1 MIPLNAAQVQRA
13 TGATRANAELFL
25 PFIQGTCKAYSI
37 TSPRRIAGFL
47 AQIGVESQGLSKLEE
62 NLNYSTEALIK
73 RFGRHRISVEDAQR
87 FGRRPGQRADQQALA
102 NTLYGGPW
110 GLKNLGNVKPGD
122 GWRHR
127 GMGAK
132 HLTGLANHRRCGEA
146 IGEDFVGHPE
156 RLLLPV
162 NAALSA
168 GWFWADKGLNA
179 IADAGDIERMSL
191 VVNGGTNGLPERIAL
206 WNQNL
211 QVFA

>member
-1 MIPLNAAQVQRA
+1 MIPLNAEQVQRA

-37 TSPRRIAGFL
+37 TSPRRVAGFL
-47 AQIGVESQGLSKLEE
+47 AQIGVESQGLAKLEE
-62 NLNYSTEALIK
+62 NLNYSTDALIK
-73 RFGRHRISVEDAQR
+73 RFGRHRISVDDAQR
-87 FGRRPGQRADQQALA
+87 FGRRPGQRADQQAIA

-132 HLTGLANHRRCGEA
+132 QLTGLANHRRCGEA
-146 IGEDFVGHPE
+146 IGEDFVNHPE

-162 NAALSA
+162 NAMLSA
-168 GWFWADKGLNA
+168 GWFWADKRLNA
-179 IADAGDIERMSL
+179 IADEGDIERMSL

>member
-1 MIPLNAAQVQRA
+1 MTPLNAAQVQRA

-47 AQIGVESQGLSKLEE
+47 AQIGVESMGLAKLEE

-87 FGRRPGQRADQQALA
+87 FGRRPGQRADQQAIA
-102 NTLYGGPW
+102 NTIYGGPW

-127 GMGAK
+127 GMGGT
-132 HLTGLANHRRCGEA
+132 HLTGLANQRRCGAA
-146 IGEDFVGHPE
+146 IGEDFVNHPE